1 MQEKKDIRT
10 DLLELYTNDQLIEEK
25 DVLGLSHQN
34 LSDRIYNTIRKKII
48 CHQVKPGERLI
59 DSELAEELGVSR
71 SLVRQA
77 FTILEKAG
85 LVELIPRNGFYVREI
100 SRQDVKEMYEIRNIL
115 ETQAALMAVDKISNE
130 DIKKVE
136 SVFEAA
142 KEDLDT
148 NNKVKKFI
156 KADAI
161 LHEMLLKSAGNS
173 RLTKLIKRY
182 INHFIF
188 YRIIDLSR
196 VERAKQAYFEHYK
209 IFEAVKQR
217 DAEHTAELISAHIS
231 NAKDIILKNYDKYT
245 FG

>member
-10 DLLELYTNDQLIEEK
+10 DLLELYTTDQLIEEE

-59 DSELAEELGVSR
+59 DSDLAEELGVSR

-77 FTILEKAG
+77 FTILEKSG

-100 SRQDVKEMYEIRNIL
+100 SKQDIQEMYEIRNIL
-115 ETQAALMAVDKISNE
+115 ETQAALMAVNRISEE

-136 SVFEAA
+136 LVFEDA
-142 KEDLDT
+142 KKDLEK
-148 NNKVKKFI
+148 NNGVKKFV

-161 LHEMLLKSAGNS
+161 LHEMLLKNAGNT

-196 VERAKQAYFEHYK
+196 IERAKKAYFEHYE
-209 IFEAVKQR
+209 IFEAIKKR
-217 DAEHTAELISAHIS
+217 DAERTAELISAHIK